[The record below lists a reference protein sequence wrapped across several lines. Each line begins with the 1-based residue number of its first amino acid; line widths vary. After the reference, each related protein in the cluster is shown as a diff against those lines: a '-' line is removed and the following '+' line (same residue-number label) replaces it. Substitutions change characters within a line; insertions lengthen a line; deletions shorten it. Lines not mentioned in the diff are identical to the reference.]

1 MSTSTL
7 LPLRI
12 LVVEDSAETAQTTQ
26 LLLSMWGHDCL
37 VAHDGLAALEVGAAF
52 CPEVVFLDLGLPRLN
67 GYEVARRLRNH
78 PATAEALLVAVT
90 GYGQQREV
98 ELCWEAGFDRHLLK
112 PVEPQ
117 ALRGLLEERT
127 ASKRSR
133 QASNSPQGD
142 QAAERLK
149 SLPGA

>member
-1 MSTSTL
+1 MRTSTL

-12 LVVEDSAETAQTTQ
+12 LVVEDSAETARTTQ
-26 LLLSMWGHDCL
+26 LLLRMWGHDCL
-37 VAHDGLAALEVGAAF
+37 VARDGPTALEVGATF
-52 CPEVVFLDLGLPRLN
+52 CPEVVFLDIGLPGLN
-67 GYEVARRLRNH
+67 GYEVARRLRDH

-98 ELCWEAGFDRHLLK
+98 QLCREAGFDRHLLK

-117 ALRGLLEERT
+117 TLRGLLEERT
-127 ASKRSR
+127 ASKRCR
-133 QASNSPQGD
+133 QASRPPQRE
-142 QAAERLK
+142 QAAQRLK

>member
-1 MSTSTL
+1 MSTRTL

-26 LLLSMWGHDCL
+26 LLLGMWGHDCR
-37 VAHDGLAALEVGAAF
+37 VAHDGPAALEVGAAF
-52 CPEVVFLDLGLPRLN
+52 CPEVVFLDIGLPGLD
-67 GYEVARRLRNH
+67 GYEVARRLRDH

-90 GYGQQREV
+90 GHGQEREV
-98 ELCWEAGFDRHLLK
+98 QLCWEAGFDRHLLK

-117 ALRGLLEERT
+117 ALRGLLEERP
-127 ASKRSR
+127 ASKRCR
-133 QASNSPQGD
+133 QAASSPQGD
-142 QAAERLK
+142 QAAERVK

>member
-1 MSTSTL
+1 MSTRTL

-37 VAHDGLAALEVGAAF
+37 VARDGPAALEVGAAF
-52 CPEVVFLDLGLPRLN
+52 CPEVVFLDIGLPGLD
-67 GYEVARRLRNH
+67 GYEVARRLRTH

-90 GYGQQREV
+90 GYGQEREV

-117 ALRGLLEERT
+117 TLRGLLEERT
-127 ASKRSR
+127 ASKRCQ
-133 QASNSPQGD
+133 QAPISPQRD
-142 QAAERLK
+142 QAAEPVK
-149 SLPGA
+149 SLPGV